1 VHRSEIFPPMSVQG
15 HSRHFE
21 REGMTASPQ

>member
-1 VHRSEIFPPMSVQG
+1 LRGSNPEPPMTGVG